1 MISALMDL
9 LGNFYRTGQ
18 LKRVEAIAASILTA
32 IPDDIVSLQFLGLV
46 YRRTG
51 RTREALRLFQQAADK
66 LGRFPAPDCD
76 TDACDRSRCPYAA
89 ADACYREAQSPSLA
103 EAWFEL
109 GLALSE
115 SGQLPLAAAAFRS
128 ARFART
134 PSSAACAEI
143 ADAERESG
151 GGVALGPP
159 TMAQTGRR
167 SAILAP
173 T

>member
-66 LGRFPAPDCD
+66 LVHAPDCD

-151 GGVALGPP
+151 VGVALGPP
-159 TMAQTGRR
+159 TMPQTGRQ

>member
-46 YRRTG
+46 YHRTG
-51 RTREALRLFQQAADK
+51 RTREARRLFQQAADK
-66 LGRFPAPDCD
+66 LGRFRSLDCD
-76 TDACDRSRCPYAA
+76 TEACDRSRCPYAA
-89 ADACYREAQSPSLA
+89 ADACYREAQSPNLA

-115 SGQLPLAAAAFRS
+115 SGQQPLATAAFRS
-128 ARFART
+128 ARLARAL
-134 PSSAACAEI
+134 SSAACAEI
-143 ADAERESG
+143 ANAERESG
-151 GGVALGPP
+151 ESVALGPSIVP
-159 TMAQTGRR
+159 QSGRQ
-167 SAILAP
+167 SAIQALA
-173 T
+173 